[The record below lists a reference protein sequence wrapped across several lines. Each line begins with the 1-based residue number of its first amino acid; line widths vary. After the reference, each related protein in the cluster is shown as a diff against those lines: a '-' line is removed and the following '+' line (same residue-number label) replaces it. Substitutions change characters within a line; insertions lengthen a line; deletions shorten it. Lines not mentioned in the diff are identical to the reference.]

1 MDTVEVLASCLKVS
15 SIHTQAAGTS
25 KIPKSSES
33 WGKKGRGL
41 WGGKGSRDRAP
52 TCLLKRELWVG
63 SSLSCLHGE
72 SSDE

>member
-41 WGGKGSRDRAP
+41 WGGKGSRTGTHMLAKEGTLGGVFP
-52 TCLLKRELWVG
+52 LLP
-63 SSLSCLHGE
+63 SGE